1 VYVLSFY
8 AVWNKKYTDRIINVQ
23 QELVELNREIA
34 LASENNKR
42 KVKQGKGGRKV
53 KKSRKSNAAGKGS
66 IAVGSSGESSTSDG
80 KKPAN
85 GQGQSVNKEC

>member
-1 VYVLSFY
+1 MYVLSFY
-8 AVWNKKYTDRIINVQ
+8 AEWSKKYTDTIIKVQ
-23 QELVELNREIA
+23 QELVELNREKI
-34 LASENNKR
+34 ASENNKR

-80 KKPAN
+80 KKSAN
-85 GQGQSVNKEC
+85 GQGQSVDKER

>member
-1 VYVLSFY
+1 MYVLSFY

-42 KVKQGKGGRKV
+42 KVKKGKGGRKV
-53 KKSRKSNAAGKGS
+53 KKSRKSNAAD
-66 IAVGSSGESSTSDG
+66 IDNTSTSSS
-80 KKPAN
+80 KKGGLSSKLTQDKDQN
-85 GQGQSVNKEC
+85 SFI

>member
-1 VYVLSFY
+1 MYVLSFY
-8 AVWNKKYTDRIINVQ
+8 AVWNKKYTDTIINVQ
-23 QELVELNREIA
+23 QELVELNREI
-34 LASENNKR
+34 ASENNKR